1 MRLRLL
7 NDWRRH
13 KKMLDRRGDHVRQYK
28 LQELTLSQNVLNCL
42 CSRVSKHFFCRIERY
57 VHLELIIFGFPPG
70 KTSSTAYTYSLLH
83 RSKIRKPAEWQKHFP
98 VPTNQLAVATG
109 NSSWH
114 GDNEEA
120 TEEGRILSPNANK
133 SWGPL
138 EGGGGRSTYTPNGGP
153 NTAAILGIGQTQA
166 VVSPLLFL
174 NISERNEKNFPL
186 FFWLRALTLSVS
198 WGRAPFLSAE
208 SWRCFLSPLFL
219 ATMRRN

>member
-42 CSRVSKHFFCRIERY
+42 YSRVSKHFFCRIEKY
-57 VHLELIIFGFPPG
+57 VHLELIIFGFPAG
-70 KTSSTAYTYSLLH
+70 KTSSTTYTYSLLH
-83 RSKIRKPAEWQKHFP
+83 RTKIRKPAEGQKHFP
-98 VPTNQLAVATG
+98 VSTNQLALATG

-114 GDNEEA
+114 TDNEEA

-138 EGGGGRSTYTPNGGP
+138 DWERGEVPVYPTV
-153 NTAAILGIGQTQA
+153 GQTRQ
-166 VVSPLLFL
+166 
-174 NISERNEKNFPL
+174 R
-186 FFWLRALTLSVS
+186 FWELDKRKQ
-198 WGRAPFLSAE
+198 
-208 SWRCFLSPLFL
+208 
-219 ATMRRN
+219 